1 MLYKMTD
8 KIGEIENFFSKISVA
23 VVKITEGSL
32 SKGDKIVVKGA
43 TTNFEMTVESMQID
57 RADVESVSAGQKVG
71 IKVPERVRPGDEVF
85 QD

>member
-1 MLYKMTD
+1 MTD